1 MLFHSTTKD
10 LPDQTPMLPRS
21 KTCEESMISLKGL
34 DEGQAIAM
42 GNYDN
47 GLVYVYELE
56 AEDHLSVRHR
66 IAADNKWPDR
76 ESRRIYEVEGIGE
89 RKRDT
94 GFNAPENFWTYPEA
108 TVVRCFHHPEGR
120 K

>member
-94 GFNAPENFWTYPEA
+94 GIQRA
-108 TVVRCFHHPEGR
+108 R
-120 K
+120 KLLDLPRSNRRSMLPPP